1 MMYLKIM
8 SGEDL
13 PDGNPSKGFQM
24 LECESVIFRRRKGSI
39 DEPPGTT
46 HAVADITVT
55 DRTDESA
62 IVTTQSIDLTGN
74 AYLLNEAGKTIG
86 SFAYASCG

>member
-8 SGEDL
+8 SGEDR

-24 LECESVIFRRRKGSI
+24 LECESVIFRRRAGGL
-39 DEPPGTT
+39 DEDPGTT
-46 HAVADITVT
+46 HPVADITYT
-55 DRTDESA
+55 DRSDESA

-74 AYLLNEAGKTIG
+74 AYLLNDAGKTIG
-86 SFAYASCG
+86 SFAHSDCQ